1 MAVLDVLVFGH
12 KMPQWQVATPP
23 EGQTTITVF
32 DAYRTD
38 LRALRSSGNASLSW
52 MYLLHH
58 TTTPSGRQLRSC
70 HESFVHI
77 RDSENVD
84 EENAR
89 RAWTHLVGL
98 LRDECR
104 SRSQRLFLKKL
115 GQHQL
120 QSSDNAAELW
130 SKPAVIPECWVNIQS
145 LMVSSKKK
153 AEQCERTL
161 FRVDLF
167 LRAENYTH
175 GADTPL
181 TAVIEIDTPYHF
193 RDEEAIL
200 LTIAKSR
207 YLMRQGWRY
216 FRFQAGEIDQLSP
229 QDLYWETEPHGP
241 NDTTF

>member
-1 MAVLDVLVFGH
+1 MTVLDILVFGP
-12 KMPQWQVATPP
+12 KMPQWQIASPL
-23 EGQTTITVF
+23 EGKTTLTVL

-38 LRALRSSGNASLSW
+38 LSALRSSGNASLSW
-52 MYLLHH
+52 QYLLHH
-58 TTTPSGRQLRSC
+58 TTTPSGRQLSSC

-77 RDSENVD
+77 RDSEKLD
-84 EENAR
+84 EEKAR
-89 RAWTHLVGL
+89 RAWTNLVGL

-115 GQHQL
+115 GEHQL

-130 SKPAVIPECWVNIQS
+130 SKPALVPECWVNIQS
-145 LMVSSKKK
+145 LMVSSKKN
-153 AEQCERTL
+153 AEERKRTP

-181 TAVIEIDTPYHF
+181 TAVVEIDAPYHF
-193 RDEEAIL
+193 RDEEAII
-200 LTIAKSR
+200 LTTAKSR
-207 YLMRQGWRY
+207 YCMRQGWRY
-216 FRFQAGEIDQLSP
+216 FRFQAAEIDQLSP

-241 NDTTF
+241 DDIAF

>member
-1 MAVLDVLVFGH
+1 MAVLDVLVFGQ

-23 EGQTTITVF
+23 EDQTAITVL

-38 LRALRSSGNASLSW
+38 LSALRSSGNASLSW

-70 HESFVHI
+70 HESFVQI
-77 RDSENVD
+77 GNSENVD

-89 RAWTHLVGL
+89 RAWTNLVGL
-98 LRDECR
+98 LCDECR

-120 QSSDNAAELW
+120 ESSDNAAELW
-130 SKPAVIPECWVNIQS
+130 SKPAVIPECWVNIQP

-153 AEQCERTL
+153 AEQRKRTPC
-161 FRVDLF
+161 RVDLF
-167 LRAENYTH
+167 LRAENYTR

-181 TAVIEIDTPYHF
+181 TAVIEIDAPYHF
-193 RDEEAIL
+193 RDEEAII
-200 LTIAKSR
+200 LTTVKSR

-216 FRFQAGEIDQLSP
+216 FRFQAEEIDQLSP

-241 NDTTF
+241 NDIAF